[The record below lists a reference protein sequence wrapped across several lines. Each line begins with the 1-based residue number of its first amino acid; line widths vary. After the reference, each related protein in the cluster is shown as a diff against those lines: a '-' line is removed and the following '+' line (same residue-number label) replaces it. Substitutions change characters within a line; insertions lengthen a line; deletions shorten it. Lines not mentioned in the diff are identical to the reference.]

1 MLPGRLTDK
10 LTCLLPRELTSRLTV
25 ARAICLTY
33 SLADPLVAGG
43 AVGVADTR
51 ADDRRLVRV
60 GVADPWF
67 VAVTCGAGRP
77 ADACGRAVPSR

>member
-51 ADDRRLVRV
+51 ADDRGLVRV
-60 GVADPWF
+60 GWR
-67 VAVTCGAGRP
+67 TRGS
-77 ADACGRAVPSR
+77 SR